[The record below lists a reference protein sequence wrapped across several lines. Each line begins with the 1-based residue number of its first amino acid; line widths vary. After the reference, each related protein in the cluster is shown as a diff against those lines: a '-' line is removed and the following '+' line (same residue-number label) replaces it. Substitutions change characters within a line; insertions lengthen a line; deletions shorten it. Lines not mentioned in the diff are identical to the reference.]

1 MKEASSH
8 FNPFSI
14 TSYIGAEYFCDR
26 INETKELA
34 DALRNR
40 RNVTLI
46 SPRRVGKTG
55 LIHHLFHSL
64 NSQEVH
70 CIYVDLFST
79 SNLQEFTKVFAE
91 AVLSA
96 RARISPYPERVWQ
109 EITQFFGSLRPV
121 FTPDPLSGMIQCKID
136 LEPHREEWTLQQI
149 FAYLEKSSLPC
160 YVALDEFQV
169 IAEYKDVKMEALLR
183 GYIQQLTNVQFIFAG
198 SKKHMMT
205 EMFASTKRP
214 FYRSSQMMN
223 IDVID
228 EQQYYE
234 FASKHLKENGQQIDS
249 QTFHELYQLVDGYT
263 WFVQALLNRL
273 YQNRIQQIDVNVVW
287 KTLNEILQEDTSSY
301 QMYCRLI
308 TDRQLQV
315 IRAVAKEGVVK
326 EPGSNVFLQKHQLGA
341 YSTVR
346 GAIQAMVEK
355 ELLYQNNDGSYVVY
369 DRFFALWLKANG

>member
-1 MKEASSH
+1 MREDALY

-14 TSYIGAEYFCDR
+14 TSYMGPEYFCDR
-26 INETKELA
+26 INEINELTE
-34 DALRNR
+34 ALRNR

-55 LIHHLFHSL
+55 LIQHLFRSL
-64 NSQEVH
+64 ESKQVH

-96 RARISPYPERVWQ
+96 RITPYSERVWQ
-109 EITQFFGSLRPV
+109 EITHFFASLRPV
-121 FTPDPLSGMIQCKID
+121 ITPDPVSGMPQCSIDIQPK
-136 LEPHREEWTLQQI
+136 REEWTLQQI
-149 FAYLEKSSLPC
+149 FAYLEKSEQPC
-160 YVALDEFQV
+160 YIALDEFQV
-169 IAEYKDVKMEALLR
+169 IAEYQDVKMEALLR
-183 GYIQQLTNVQFIFAG
+183 SYIQQLTNVQFIFAG

-205 EMFASTKRP
+205 EMFVSAKRP

-228 EQQYYE
+228 EQQYYQ
-234 FASKHLKENGQQIDS
+234 FAAKHLSANGQQIDEA
-249 QTFHELYQLVDGYT
+249 TFHELYQLVDGYT

-273 YQNRIQQIDVNVVW
+273 YQTKNPQIDFNTVLQ
-287 KTLNEILQEDTSSY
+287 TLNRILQEEVSSY

-308 TDRQLQV
+308 TDRQLRV
-315 IRAVAKEGVVK
+315 IRAIAKEGTVK
-326 EPGSNVFLQKHQLGA
+326 EPGSNAFLQKYQLGA

-346 GAIQAMVEK
+346 GAILALVEK
-355 ELLYQNNDGSYVVY
+355 ELLYQKEDGSYVVY
-369 DRFFALWLKANG
+369 DKFFGHWLKQYIP

>member
-1 MKEASSH
+1 MKAVSSC

-14 TSYIGAEYFCDR
+14 TSYIGPEYFCYR
-26 INETKELA
+26 VNETKELA

-55 LIHHLFHSL
+55 LIQHLFHSL
-64 NSQEVH
+64 DPKQVH

-79 SNLQEFTKVFAE
+79 SNLHEFTKVFAE

-96 RARISPYPERVWQ
+96 RITPYSERVWQ

-121 FTPDPLSGMIQCKID
+121 FTPDPISGMTQCTID
-136 LEPHREEWTLQQI
+136 VQPKREEWTLQQI
-149 FAYLEKSSLPC
+149 FAYLEKSPLPC
-160 YVALDEFQV
+160 YIAFDEFQV
-169 IAEYKDVKMEALLR
+169 IAEYQDVKMEALLR
-183 GYIQQLTNVQFIFAG
+183 SYIQQLTNVQFIFAG

-205 EMFASTKRP
+205 EMFASAKRP
-214 FYRSSQMMN
+214 FYRSAQMLD

-228 EQQYYE
+228 EQQYYQ
-234 FASKHLKENGQQIDS
+234 FAVKHLSANGQQIES
-249 QTFHELYQLVDGYT
+249 NTFHELYQMVEGYT

-273 YQNRIQQIDVNVVW
+273 YQSQIRQIDFNAVLQ
-287 KTLNEILQEDTSSY
+287 TLNQILQEEVASY

-308 TDRQLQV
+308 TDRQLRV
-315 IRAVAKEGVVK
+315 IRAIAKEGAVK
-326 EPGSNVFLQKHQLGA
+326 EPGSNAFLQKYQLGA

-346 GAIQAMVEK
+346 GAILAMVEK
-355 ELLYQNNDGSYVVY
+355 ELLYQKDDGSYVVY
-369 DRFFALWLKANG
+369 DKFFGLWLKR

>member
-1 MKEASSH
+1 MKEAASY

-14 TSYIGAEYFCDR
+14 TSYIGSEYFCDR
-26 INETKELA
+26 VNETKELS

-55 LIHHLFHSL
+55 LIQHLFHLL
-64 NSQEVH
+64 NPKEVH

-96 RARISPYPERVWQ
+96 QVTPYSERVWQ

-121 FTPDPLSGMIQCKID
+121 FTPDPVSGMTQCSIDIQPK
-136 LEPHREEWTLQQI
+136 REEWTLQQI
-149 FAYLEKSSLPC
+149 FAYLEKSPLPC
-160 YVALDEFQV
+160 YIALDEFQV

-183 GYIQQLTNVQFIFAG
+183 SYIQQLTNVQFIFAG

-205 EMFASTKRP
+205 EMFASAKRP
-214 FYRSSQMMN
+214 FYRSSQMMS

-228 EQQYYE
+228 EQQYYQ
-234 FASKHLKENGQQIDS
+234 FAAKHLTANGQQIGEDV
-249 QTFHELYQLVDGYT
+249 FHELYQLVDGYT
-263 WFVQALLNRL
+263 WYVQALLNRL
-273 YQNRIQQIDVNVVW
+273 YQSKISQIDFHAVSQ
-287 KTLNEILQEDTSSY
+287 TLNQILQEEVVSY

-315 IRAVAKEGVVK
+315 IRAIAKEGVVK
-326 EPGSNVFLQKHQLGA
+326 EPGSNVFLQKYRLGA

-346 GAIQAMVEK
+346 GAIQTMIEK
-355 ELLYQNNDGSYVVY
+355 ELLYQKEDGCYVVY
-369 DRFFALWLKANG
+369 DKFFGHWLKRN

>member
-1 MKEASSH
+1 MKELDSF

-14 TSYIGAEYFCDR
+14 TSYIGPAYFCDR
-26 INETKELA
+26 SNETKELA

-55 LIHHLFHSL
+55 LIQHLFHSL
-64 NSQEVH
+64 NPKEVH
-70 CIYVDLFST
+70 CIYVYLFST
-79 SNLQEFTKVFAE
+79 SNLPEFTKVFAE

-96 RARISPYPERVWQ
+96 RITPYSERVWK

-121 FTPDPLSGMIQCKID
+121 FTPDPVSGMTQCTIDIQPK
-136 LEPHREEWTLQQI
+136 REEWTLQQI
-149 FAYLEKSSLPC
+149 FAYLEKSPQPC
-160 YVALDEFQV
+160 YIALDEFQV

-183 GYIQQLTNVQFIFAG
+183 TYIQQLTNVRFIFAG

-205 EMFASTKRP
+205 EMFASAKRP

-228 EQQYYE
+228 EQQYYQ
-234 FASKHLKENGQQIDS
+234 FATKHLAANGQQIDEDS
-249 QTFHELYQLVDGYT
+249 FHELYQLVDGYT

-273 YQNRIQQIDVNVVW
+273 YQGRIPQIDYNAVLQ
-287 KTLNEILQEDTSSY
+287 TLNQILQEEVVSY

-315 IRAVAKEGVVK
+315 IRAVAKEGAVK
-326 EPGSNVFLQKHQLGA
+326 EPGSNAFLQKYQLGA

-346 GAIQAMVEK
+346 GAIQTMVEK
-355 ELLYQNNDGSYVVY
+355 ELLYQKEDGCYVVY
-369 DRFFALWLKANG
+369 DKFFGHWLKRN

>member
-1 MKEASSH
+1 MRTDAPY

-14 TSYIGAEYFCDR
+14 TSYIGPEYFCDR
-26 INETKELA
+26 VNETKELA

-55 LIHHLFHSL
+55 LIKHLFHSL
-64 NSQEVH
+64 DSQQVH

-96 RARISPYPERVWQ
+96 RITPYSERVWQ

-121 FTPDPLSGMIQCKID
+121 FTPDPVSGMIQCTID
-136 LEPHREEWTLQQI
+136 IQPQHEEWTLQQI
-149 FAYLEKSSLPC
+149 FAYLEKSPLPC
-160 YVALDEFQV
+160 YIALDEFQV
-169 IAEYKDVKMEALLR
+169 IAEYQDVKMEALLR
-183 GYIQQLTNVQFIFAG
+183 SYIQLLTNVQFIFAG
-198 SKKHMMT
+198 SKKHIMT
-205 EMFASTKRP
+205 EMFASAKRP
-214 FYRSSQMMN
+214 FYRSSQMMD

-228 EQQYYE
+228 EQLYYQ
-234 FASKHLKENGQQIDS
+234 FATKHLAANGQQIDAD
-249 QTFHELYQLVDGYT
+249 TFHDLYQLVDGYT

-273 YQNRIQQIDVNVVW
+273 YQSKVPQIDFNTVLQ
-287 KTLNEILQEDTSSY
+287 TLNQILQEEEPSY

-315 IRAVAKEGVVK
+315 IRAIAKEGAVK
-326 EPGSNVFLQKHQLGA
+326 EPGSNAFLQKYQLGA

-346 GAIQAMVEK
+346 GAILAMDEK
-355 ELLYQNNDGSYVVY
+355 ELLYKKEDGSYVVY
-369 DRFFALWLKANG
+369 DKFFGHWLKR

>member
-1 MKEASSH
+1 MNKDSLY

-34 DALRNR
+34 DALHNR

-55 LIHHLFHSL
+55 LIQHLFHSL
-64 NSQEVH
+64 NPKEVH

-96 RARISPYPERVWQ
+96 RINPYSERIWQ
-109 EITQFFGSLRPV
+109 EITHFFGSLRPV
-121 FTPDPLSGMIQCKID
+121 FTPDPVSGMTQCTID
-136 LEPHREEWTLQQI
+136 VQPKREEWTLQQI
-149 FAYLEKSSLPC
+149 FAYLEKSTLPC
-160 YVALDEFQV
+160 YIALDEFQV

-183 GYIQQLTNVQFIFAG
+183 SYIQQLTNVQFIFAG

-205 EMFASTKRP
+205 EMFASAKRP

-228 EQQYYE
+228 EQPYYQ
-234 FASKHLKENGQQIDS
+234 FAAKHLAANEQQIDAH
-249 QTFHELYQLVDGYT
+249 TFHELYQLVYGYT
-263 WFVQALLNRL
+263 WYVQALLNRL
-273 YQNRIQQIDVNVVW
+273 HQSKIPQIDFNVVSQ
-287 KTLNEILQEDTSSY
+287 TLNQILQEEVSSY

-315 IRAVAKEGVVK
+315 IRAIAKEGAVK
-326 EPGSNVFLQKHQLGA
+326 EAGSNVFLQKYQLGA

-346 GAIQAMVEK
+346 GAIQTMVEK
-355 ELLYQNNDGSYVVY
+355 ELLYQKDDGSYVVY
-369 DRFFALWLKANG
+369 DKFFGLWLQRR

>member
-1 MKEASSH
+1 MKELDSF

-14 TSYIGAEYFCDR
+14 TSYIGPAYFCDR
-26 INETKELA
+26 SNETKELA

-55 LIHHLFHSL
+55 LIQHLFHSL
-64 NSQEVH
+64 NPKEVH

-79 SNLQEFTKVFAE
+79 SNLPEFTKVFAE

-96 RARISPYPERVWQ
+96 RITPYSERVWK

-121 FTPDPLSGMIQCKID
+121 FTPDPVSGMTQCTIDIQPK
-136 LEPHREEWTLQQI
+136 REEWTLQQI
-149 FAYLEKSSLPC
+149 FAYLEKSPQPC
-160 YVALDEFQV
+160 YIALDEFQV

-183 GYIQQLTNVQFIFAG
+183 TYIQQLTNVRFIFAG

-205 EMFASTKRP
+205 EMFASAKRP

-228 EQQYYE
+228 EQQYYQ
-234 FASKHLKENGQQIDS
+234 FATKHLAANGQQIDEDS
-249 QTFHELYQLVDGYT
+249 FHELYQLVDGYT

-273 YQNRIQQIDVNVVW
+273 YQGRIPQIDYNAVLQ
-287 KTLNEILQEDTSSY
+287 TLNQILQEEVVSY

-315 IRAVAKEGVVK
+315 IRAVAKEGAVK
-326 EPGSNVFLQKHQLGA
+326 EPGSNAFLQKYQLGA

-346 GAIQAMVEK
+346 GAIQTMVEK
-355 ELLYQNNDGSYVVY
+355 ELLYQKEDGCYVVY
-369 DRFFALWLKANG
+369 DKFFGHWLKRN

>member
-1 MKEASSH
+1 MKDGALY

-14 TSYIGAEYFCDR
+14 TSYMGPEYFCDR
-26 INETKELA
+26 INEINELTE
-34 DALRNR
+34 ALRNR

-55 LIHHLFHSL
+55 LIQHLFRSL
-64 NSQEVH
+64 EPKQVH

-96 RARISPYPERVWQ
+96 RITPYSERVWQ
-109 EITQFFGSLRPV
+109 EITHFFASLRPV
-121 FTPDPLSGMIQCKID
+121 ITPDPVSGMPQCSIDIQPK
-136 LEPHREEWTLQQI
+136 REKWTLQQI
-149 FAYLEKSSLPC
+149 FAYLEKSEQPC
-160 YVALDEFQV
+160 YIALDEFQV
-169 IAEYKDVKMEALLR
+169 IAEYQDVKMEALLR
-183 GYIQQLTNVQFIFAG
+183 SYIQQLTNVQFIFAG

-205 EMFASTKRP
+205 EMFVSAKRP

-228 EQQYYE
+228 EQQYYQ
-234 FASKHLKENGQQIDS
+234 FAAKHLSANGQQIDEA
-249 QTFHELYQLVDGYT
+249 TFHELYQLVDGYT

-273 YQNRIQQIDVNVVW
+273 YQTKNPQIDFNTVLQ
-287 KTLNEILQEDTSSY
+287 TLNRILQEEVSSY

-308 TDRQLQV
+308 TDRQLRV
-315 IRAVAKEGVVK
+315 IRAIAKEGTVK
-326 EPGSNVFLQKHQLGA
+326 EPGSNAFLQKYQLGA

-346 GAIQAMVEK
+346 GAILAMVEK
-355 ELLYQNNDGSYVVY
+355 ELLYQKEDGSYVVY
-369 DRFFALWLKANG
+369 DKFFGHWLKK

>member
-1 MKEASSH
+1 MNANSAY

-14 TSYIGAEYFCDR
+14 TSYIGPEYFCDR
-26 INETKELA
+26 ISETQELA

-55 LIHHLFHSL
+55 LIQHLFHSL
-64 NSQEVH
+64 DSNQVH

-96 RARISPYPERVWQ
+96 RITPYSERVWQ

-121 FTPDPLSGMIQCKID
+121 FTPDPVSGMTQCTIDIQ
-136 LEPHREEWTLQQI
+136 PQREEWTLQQI
-149 FAYLEKSSLPC
+149 FAYMEKSPLPC

-169 IAEYKDVKMEALLR
+169 IAEYQDVKMEALLR
-183 GYIQQLTNVQFIFAG
+183 SYIQQLTNVQFIFAG

-205 EMFASTKRP
+205 EMFASAKRP
-214 FYRSSQMMN
+214 FYRSAQMMN

-228 EQQYYE
+228 RQQYYQ
-234 FASKHLKENGQQIDS
+234 FASDYLSANGQQMDAD
-249 QTFHELYQLVDGYT
+249 TFYELYQLVDGYT
-263 WFVQALLNRL
+263 WYVQALLNRL
-273 YQNRIQQIDVNVVW
+273 YQSRVPEIDFNTVQQ
-287 KTLNEILQEDTSSY
+287 TLRQILQEETASY

-308 TDRQLQV
+308 TDRQLRV
-315 IRAVAKEGVVK
+315 MRAIAKEGAVR
-326 EPGSNVFLQKHQLGA
+326 EPGSNAFLQKYQLGA

-346 GAIQAMVEK
+346 GAILALDEK
-355 ELLYQNNDGSYVVY
+355 ELLYQKEDGSYVVY
-369 DRFFALWLKANG
+369 DKFFGHWLKQQ

>member
-1 MKEASSH
+1 MNASTAY

-14 TSYIGAEYFCDR
+14 TSYIGPEYFCDR
-26 INETKELA
+26 ISETQELA

-55 LIHHLFHSL
+55 LIQHLFHSL
-64 NSQEVH
+64 DSNQVH

-96 RARISPYPERVWQ
+96 RITPYSERVWQ

-121 FTPDPLSGMIQCKID
+121 FTPDPVSGMTQCTIDIQPK
-136 LEPHREEWTLQQI
+136 REEWTLQQI
-149 FAYLEKSSLPC
+149 FAYMEKSPLPC

-169 IAEYKDVKMEALLR
+169 IAEYQDVKMEALLR
-183 GYIQQLTNVQFIFAG
+183 SYIQQLTNVQFIFAG

-205 EMFASTKRP
+205 EMFASAKRP
-214 FYRSSQMMN
+214 FYRSAQMMN

-228 EQQYYE
+228 RQQYYQ
-234 FASKHLKENGQQIDS
+234 FASNHLSANGQQMDAD
-249 QTFHELYQLVDGYT
+249 TFYELYQLVDGYT
-263 WFVQALLNRL
+263 WYVQVLLNRL
-273 YQNRIQQIDVNVVW
+273 YQSRVPEIDFNTVQQ
-287 KTLNEILQEDTSSY
+287 TLRQILQEETASY

-308 TDRQLQV
+308 TDRQLRV
-315 IRAVAKEGVVK
+315 MRAIAKEGAVK
-326 EPGSNVFLQKHQLGA
+326 EPGSNAFLQKYQLGA

-346 GAIQAMVEK
+346 GAILALDEK
-355 ELLYQNNDGSYVVY
+355 ELLYQKEDGSYVVY
-369 DRFFALWLKANG
+369 DKFFGHWLKQQ